1 MANRVDRLSTRLG
14 RVRLRPLVPRD
25 SHMPEQAALALPA
38 VEAPA
43 PSPSG
48 WSIPRPGEP
57 PLRPIHL
64 FDPPQPIE
72 VIAEAPDGPPRRFR
86 WRRSMHDIARFEG
99 PERIAPE
106 WWRPGHDER
115 PTREGTEEPRVGK
128 VGFR

>member
-1 MANRVDRLSTRLG
+1 MANLVDRLSTRLG
-14 RVRLRPLVPRD
+14 RGRLRRLVPRD
-25 SHMPEQAALALPA
+25 SHIPEQAALALPA

-86 WRRSMHDIARFEG
+86 WRRSMRSEEHTSELQSLL
-99 PERIAPE
+99 
-106 WWRPGHDER
+106 RP
-115 PTREGTEEPRVGK
+115 PYAA
-128 VGFR
+128 FC